1 MSSGEWLRALP
12 HFAHLRGG
20 TISLWK
26 LPLEIWVLLKS
37 GPGRV
42 SLFPF
47 HPWGGGNPQLLTL
60 EPGPPRS
67 PPLMLLPAPS
77 IPSRRPCG

>member
-47 HPWGGGNPQLLTL
+47 HPWGGGNPQ
-60 EPGPPRS
+60 PWSQDPQKS
-67 PPLMLLPAPS
+67 PLMLLPAPS
-77 IPSRRPCG
+77 IPSSRPCGAEV